1 VALADDVMEILR
13 GKKMRFAASLAMLS
27 ALILLNPALAQAP
40 KLGQLEVK
48 AYQKIP
54 KTKVAVQLT
63 SDSHLS
69 RELRREVMVQ
79 LQKRGNEVGFSGGN
93 VMRMDVSFIDLSS
106 GGQAGNSYGS
116 PSYRSSGSNPMPS
129 LPDRPVFSLDKSA
142 PQQSGATLRVSLT
155 LYTVDGG
162 KVLWTASGSCTT
174 TGDIV
179 QSSGESM
186 IDAIFAD
193 ADHSRIGDAGC

>member
-1 VALADDVMEILR
+1 
-13 GKKMRFAASLAMLS
+13 MRFAATMTALS
-27 ALILLNPALAQAP
+27 AIVVASAALAQAP
-40 KLGQLEVK
+40 KVGQLEVK

-54 KTKVAVQLT
+54 KAKVAVQLT
-63 SDSHLS
+63 SDTHLS

-93 VMRMDVSFIDLSS
+93 VMRLDVSFIDLSG
-106 GGQAGNSYGS
+106 GGQPGNSYGP
-116 PSYRSSGSNPMPS
+116 PSYRGTGANP
-129 LPDRPVFSLDKSA
+129 LPDTPQTPLFRLDKPG
-142 PQQSGATLRVSLT
+142 PQEAGATLRITLT

-162 KVLWTASGSCTT
+162 KVLWMATGSCRT

-179 QSSGESM
+179 QSSGELM

-193 ADHSRIGDAGC
+193 ADRNRTADAGC

>member
-1 VALADDVMEILR
+1 
-13 GKKMRFAASLAMLS
+13 MRFAATLAMLS
-27 ALILLNPALAQAP
+27 ALVLTGPTLAQAP

-93 VMRMDVSFIDLSS
+93 VMRMDVSFIDLSG
-106 GGQAGNSYGS
+106 GGQSGNSYGP

-129 LPDRPVFSLDKSA
+129 TPDRPVFSLDRS
-142 PQQSGATLRVSLT
+142 PSQPSPGATLRVSLT

-162 KVLWTASGSCTT
+162 KVLWAASGSCST

-193 ADHSRIGDAGC
+193 ADRSRIADAGC

>member
-1 VALADDVMEILR
+1 MRVAATLI
-13 GKKMRFAASLAMLS
+13 MLS
-27 ALILLNPALAQAP
+27 ALVAASASLAQAP

-54 KTKVAVQLT
+54 KAKVAVQLT

-93 VMRMDVSFIDLSS
+93 VMRMDVSFLDLSG
-106 GGQAGNSYGS
+106 GGQSGNSYGP
-116 PSYRSSGSNPMPS
+116 PSYRSSGSNPMPDT
-129 LPDRPVFSLDKSA
+129 PQTPVFRFDKPA
-142 PQQSGATLRVSLT
+142 AQPSGATLRVTLT
-155 LYTVDGG
+155 LYTIDGG
-162 KVLWTASGSCTT
+162 KVLWAATGSCST

-179 QSSGESM
+179 QSSGEAM

-193 ADHSRIGDAGC
+193 ADRSHIGDAGC

>member
-1 VALADDVMEILR
+1 MRVAATLTI
-13 GKKMRFAASLAMLS
+13 LS
-27 ALILLNPALAQAP
+27 ALALASPALAQAP

-79 LQKRGNEVGFSGGN
+79 LVKRGNEVGFSGGN
-93 VMRMDVSFIDLSS
+93 VMRMDVSFIDLSG
-106 GGQAGNSYGS
+106 GGQSGNSYGP
-116 PSYRSSGSNPMPS
+116 PSFRCSGANPMPD
-129 LPDRPVFSLDKSA
+129 LPQNPVFSLDKSA
-142 PQQSGATLRVSLT
+142 PQNSGATLRVSLT
-155 LYTVDGG
+155 LYTVDTG
-162 KVLWTASGSCTT
+162 KVLWVATGSCTT

-193 ADHSRIGDAGC
+193 ADHSRIADAGC